1 MEYKVIKMKKCNLSW
16 IVMPENITNGLEH
29 YNKCLNVLRES
40 KEIFL
45 EIVSHTKIIGMLFY
59 NENDFAKPIAKIF
72 EEERRIEGA
81 ILDFKIGKLNDQ
93 IEFLIPIKS
102 ELAENEH
109 ILLLAP
115 PSVVSISTN

>member
-45 EIVSHTKIIGMLFY
+45 EIVSHTKII
-59 NENDFAKPIAKIF
+59 
-72 EEERRIEGA
+72 
-81 ILDFKIGKLNDQ
+81 
-93 IEFLIPIKS
+93 
-102 ELAENEH
+102 
-109 ILLLAP
+109 
-115 PSVVSISTN
+115 